1 MAEITTAGYQLLR
14 DFIESGTGYAYIELQ
29 TASGVTWERLQIS
42 ADARCVWTHAPS
54 AQTLEL
60 TITIS
65 GDDADVTLPEE
76 FGKSVFFAEAEG
88 GSALSTETFTT
99 ATLEHEDDEL
109 VIKHRIEVPQV
120 VQEVQL
126 NEQTDR

>member
-1 MAEITTAGYQLLR
+1 MADITTAGYQLLR

-29 TASGVTWERLQIS
+29 TAAGVTWERLQIS
-42 ADARCVWTHAPS
+42 ADARCVWTHAPA

-76 FGKSVFFAEAEG
+76 FGKSVFFAGASG
-88 GSALSTETFTT
+88 GSALSTETFAT

-109 VIKHRIEVPQV
+109 VIKHRIEVP
-120 VQEVQL
+120 EVI
-126 NEQTDR
+126 